1 MFTDTPVI
9 TKEANWKP
17 LRLNSKER
25 KPMEK
30 KKNTN
35 TYDKKEKTSLFIYN
49 HSFHIDFCISML

>member
-17 LRLNSKER
+17 LRLKSKER

-30 KKNTN
+30 KNSTPM
-35 TYDKKEKTSLFIYN
+35 TKKRKHLYLYITIHFT
-49 HSFHIDFCISML
+49 

>member
-1 MFTDTPVI
+1 METFEAEI
-9 TKEANWKP
+9 KGKETYVK
-17 LRLNSKER
+17 
-25 KPMEK
+25 K